1 MIKEFVEKWD
11 KNKDKLE
18 DFIKTHK
25 QDDYY
30 SYEDLVKLLFNIII
44 NANEEREFDVFDTDN
59 IITID
64 DGNYQGTQIFILHKN
79 SYQPI
84 VKEYVYTS
92 VYYGSCSGCDTLQF
106 IQSQNY
112 GYDIPTENQVKDYM
126 TLCLHLL
133 QKCHYMQEMS
143 DNDE

>member
-133 QKCHYMQEMS
+133 QKCHYMQETS